1 MSDFKK
7 DSGQTNNSSLATGPS
22 GPTGYAAP
30 HAAEAISHFI
40 TFYPPPEAKE
50 ALWQLLAGSMS
61 GPHADAWNADERSN
75 IVLFYRLACGLVDAV
90 HYLHPNNTNAEYTDV
105 AY

>member
-1 MSDFKK
+1 MSDFKEQ
-7 DSGQTNNSSLATGPS
+7 SGQTNNSSLTP
-22 GPTGYAAP
+22 PLNE
-30 HAAEAISHFI
+30 HQAAEAISHFI

-61 GPHADAWNADERSN
+61 GPHADAWNGDERSN

-90 HYLHPNNTNAEYTDV
+90 HFLHPNTTNAE
-105 AY
+105 